1 LSEVAAKIAGEIE
14 ERGAISFERFMTLAL
29 YCPICG
35 YYEKEGD
42 SIGRRGDYYTSVS
55 VGSLFGEL
63 LAFQFAEWLE
73 KSPGWSTLRQA
84 PSAEAKAGGGIEAMR
99 IVEAGAHDGRLAKD
113 VLGWLH
119 EQRPGLF
126 ERLEYWI
133 VEPSDRRR
141 GWQERKLG
149 ELGTKVRWVPDL
161 AGLTGTTGSAAPVPQ
176 TSGLRGIVFSNELLD
191 AMPVHRLGWDANK
204 GVWFE
209 WGVTLRAGRFVWTR
223 LAGGEPGDSNL
234 RSGEPSPISHRQLP
248 IEKEVLEIL
257 PDGFSTEWCPAAEEW
272 WHMAAVALEVGKLL
286 TLDYGLT
293 KEELLRPERK
303 EGTLR
308 GYCQHQPCSDVLAY
322 PGEQDI
328 TGHVNFTGIR
338 AAGESAG
345 LKTDEFL
352 TQSQFLTR
360 IAARAWENQDSFGEW
375 TPERTRQF
383 RTLIHPEHLGRSL
396 RVLVQS
402 RT

>member
-1 LSEVAAKIAGEIE
+1 M
-14 ERGAISFERFMTLAL
+14 RLAL

-42 SIGRRGDYYTSVS
+42 SIGRCGDYYTSVS

-73 KSPGWSTLRQA
+73 EAPEWSTLRHV
-84 PSAEAKAGGGIEAMR
+84 PSGEVKAGGGNEAMR

-113 VLGWLH
+113 VLGWLREH
-119 EQRPGLF
+119 RPALF

-149 ELGTKVRWVPDL
+149 EFGAKVWWVREF
-161 AGLTGTTGSAAPVPQ
+161 AGLPGATDSVAPAPRTG
-176 TSGLRGIVFSNELLD
+176 GLRGIVFSNELLD
-191 AMPVHRLGWDANK
+191 AMPMHRLGWDANN

-223 LAGGEPGDSNL
+223 LAGGEQGDDNQ
-234 RSGEPSPISHRQLP
+234 RSGERFPISHWQWP
-248 IEKEVLEIL
+248 IGKEVLETL
-257 PDGFSTEWCPAAEEW
+257 PDGFSTELCPAAEKW
-272 WHMAAVALEVGKLL
+272 WHMAAVALEAGKLL
-286 TLDYGLT
+286 TIDYGLT
-293 KEELLRPERK
+293 SEEFLSPERK

-308 GYCQHQPCSDVLAY
+308 GYCYHRPSSDLLAH

-328 TGHVNFTGIR
+328 TAHVNFTAIR
-338 AAGESAG
+338 AAGELAG
-345 LKTDEFL
+345 LKTDAFM

-360 IAARAWENQDSFGEW
+360 IAARAWEKQDSFGEW

-383 RTLIHPEHLGRSL
+383 QTLTHPEHLGRSF